1 VTGERRPTHEIR
13 IRGRNVE
20 LGRRTLVMGVVNVTP
35 DSFSDGG
42 RFQDAADAVAHGR
55 RLAEEGADLL
65 DVGGESTR
73 PGAAPVP
80 PAEQVRRVVPVLEAL
95 RRETAAFLSVDT
107 TSAVVAEAAL
117 DAGADLVNDVSGLL
131 WDEGLGQVVAR
142 RGVPIVLMHLRGAF
156 GTMHAGPRYA
166 DVGGEV
172 AAELR
177 AAIRRAEEAGI
188 PRSQVILDPGI
199 GFSKAAEHSL
209 EVIARLGELHALG
222 CPLLA
227 GPSRKSFIGRLL
239 DAPPEGRLFGTAG
252 AVAACV
258 MGGAHL
264 VRVHDVAPMV
274 QVARVCDAVL
284 AAQPV
289 PAGGGRG

>member
-42 RFQDAADAVAHGR
+42 RFHDTPAAVAHGR

-73 PGAAPVP
+73 PGASPVP
-80 PAEQVRRVVPVLEAL
+80 ADEQVRRVVPVIAAL
-95 RRETAAFLSVDT
+95 RRETTAFLSVDT
-107 TSAVVAEAAL
+107 TSAAVAVAAI
-117 DAGADLVNDVSGLL
+117 DAGADLVNDVSGLH
-131 WDEGLGQVVAR
+131 WDGELGAVVAR

-156 GTMHAGPRYA
+156 DAMHRGPRYA
-166 DVGGEV
+166 DVMAEV
-172 AAELR
+172 GAELR
-177 AAIRRAEEAGI
+177 AALRRAEEAGI
-188 PRSQVILDPGI
+188 SPSQVVLDPGI
-199 GFSKAAEHSL
+199 GFSKDAEHSL
-209 EVIARLGELHALG
+209 QVIARLGELHALG
-222 CPLLA
+222 RPVLA

-239 DAPPEGRLFGTAG
+239 DAPPEGRLLGTAA

-258 MGGAHL
+258 MNGAHV
-264 VRVHDVAPMV
+264 VRVHDVAAMA
-274 QVARVCDAVL
+274 QVTRVCDAVL
-284 AAQPV
+284 AAHPV
-289 PAGGGRG
+289 PEPAGRS